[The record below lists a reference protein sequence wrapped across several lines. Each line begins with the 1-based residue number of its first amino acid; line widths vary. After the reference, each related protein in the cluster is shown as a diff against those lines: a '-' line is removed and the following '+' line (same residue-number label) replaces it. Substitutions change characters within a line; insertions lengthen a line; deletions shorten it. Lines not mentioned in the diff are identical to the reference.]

1 MLPIIAPDIARGMP
15 LFSGLTEQDRET
27 LIKGGR
33 LRQVPRGQMLFAH
46 GDPVTHFYLI
56 VSGTMQLLRAT
67 PDGHEKTID
76 VAKSG
81 QTLCEDEI
89 MDHCHGH
96 RASAVAVEDSTV
108 LEFPVAWLKET
119 AKKHGAFALNLL
131 SLISSRAHLAEVEAE
146 HQATMSAAQLVACF
160 MQRLCV
166 LYDFSPKGFDLPY
179 SKTLIASRLGMELE
193 TFSRTLAKLKEHG
206 ITVEG
211 NRVAITDLKRIGEY
225 VCGMCSISGECTTH
239 QAMEKKV
246 SGMAPH
252 MGRTWQVKPA

>member
-1 MLPIIAPDIARGMP
+1 MHPIITPDSARTMP
-15 LFSGLTEQDRET
+15 LFAGLTEQDKDS

-33 LRQVPRGQMLFAH
+33 IRQVPRGQLLFAH
-46 GDPVTHFYLI
+46 GDPVTHFYLL
-56 VSGTMQLLRAT
+56 VSGTIQLFRT
-67 PDGHEKTID
+67 NPDGHEKTIE
-76 VAKSG
+76 VLKAG
-81 QTLCEDEI
+81 QTMCEDEV

-96 RASAVAVEDSTV
+96 RVNGVAVEDSAV
-108 LEFPVAWLKET
+108 LEFPVAWLKES
-119 AKKHGAFALNLL
+119 AKKHSAFALNLL
-131 SLISSRAHLAEVEAE
+131 SLLSSRAHMAEVEAE

-206 ITVEG
+206 IVVEG
-211 NRVAITDLKRIGEY
+211 NRVMITDLKRIGEY

-239 QAMEKKV
+239 QAMEDKV
-246 SGMAPH
+246 SAMLDVGMKAC
-252 MGRTWQVKPA
+252 